1 MKKGWTNKH
10 KVADIFVK
18 AVTNDDYTR
27 GDADYSVS
35 DLVRPPRIVHLTRR
49 HADKIV
55 KDVSDM
61 FHIFRGHGLHRELER
76 HVDPNCLSE
85 ERFFL
90 TLEENGVRRKVSG
103 KPDIYDGNTLAIED
117 LKSTSVWAFIHSN
130 KPEWEDQ
137 LNCYRALLEH
147 NGFPVKKLTI
157 HAALYD
163 WNRNEAMR
171 NSDYPQ
177 TPFHSVD
184 IPMWPIE
191 QTNSLIEANV
201 KTLTDNEEVSDNE
214 LPACSTH
221 DMWETPT
228 TWAVIKQGNKKASR
242 GGVCA
247 SFEEAET
254 FIKGHKDEAKLEI
267 HERKGERKRCISY
280 CDAAPFCNI
289 FEEYAEGA

>member
-10 KVADIFVK
+10 KVADIFVR

-35 DLVRPPRIVHLTRR
+35 DLVKPPRIVHLTRR

-55 KDVSDM
+55 TDVSDM

-90 TLEENGVRRKVSG
+90 ELTEGDVKRKVSG
-103 KPDIYDGNTLAIED
+103 KPDIYDGNTEAIED

-130 KPEWEDQ
+130 KPEWEAQ
-137 LNCYRALLEH
+137 LNFYRVLLEV
-147 NGFPVKKLTI
+147 NKFPVKKLTI

-171 NSDYPQ
+171 NMDYPQ

-184 IPMWPIE
+184 LPMW
-191 QTNSLIEANV
+191 EAGQADMAMEEAV
-201 KTLTDNEEVSDNE
+201 HALVLAEGVPDND
-214 LPACSTH
+214 LPACHST

-247 SFEEAET
+247 SMEEAEK
-254 FIKGHKDEAKLEI
+254 FIEGHKDGPKMEI

-280 CDAAPFCNI
+280 CSAAPFCNI